1 MALLRNVRTSA
12 ETAQA
17 RESVEASQ
25 AAARY
30 AERRLHWLQRLDTD
44 ETDALAGATRQDQRT
59 LKALY
64 AKARA
69 AWPAD
74 MPDGW
79 EPDPEPLELLP
90 VAMVMGIASG
100 GSRYRAVE
108 YGPGD
113 VLPDGSTVP
122 EGERAQGREDVTVA
136 HARALLAA
144 ARAEAS
150 PLEPEPEVQR
160 DPPAPFTDAW
170 IVAALSMSPGMFTG
184 LSEPYAARLRDGA
197 GGEVDPRA
205 VGALGQAQEQD

>member
-1 MALLRNVRTSA
+1 
-12 ETAQA
+12 
-17 RESVEASQ
+17 
-25 AAARY
+25 
-30 AERRLHWLQRLDTD
+30 
-44 ETDALAGATRQDQRT
+44 
-59 LKALY
+59 
-64 AKARA
+64 
-69 AWPAD
+69 
-74 MPDGW
+74 
-79 EPDPEPLELLP
+79 
-90 VAMVMGIASG
+90 MVMGLASG

-108 YGPGD
+108 YNPGD

-144 ARAEAS
+144 ARAESA
-150 PLEPEPEVQR
+150 PPAEPETEPER
-160 DPPAPFTDAW
+160 DPPQPFTDAG